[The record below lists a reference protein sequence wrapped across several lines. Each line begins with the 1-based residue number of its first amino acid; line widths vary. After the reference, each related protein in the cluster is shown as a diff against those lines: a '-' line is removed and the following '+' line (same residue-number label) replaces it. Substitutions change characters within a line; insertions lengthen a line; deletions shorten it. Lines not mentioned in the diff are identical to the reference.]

1 LTGTVSVNKKLLTG
15 TVPVN
20 NLFLKGTPKKS
31 SPSGELGSPNSPKS
45 YFKTPC
51 NISEAKDNP
60 FLVKSMWNRK
70 KNNPK
75 FKLTLMGVPGLGT
88 LGPHGHERNLHVRRK
103 ISASVNGGLSEGL
116 ACADPGARTPI
127 GTSRNFFFYLSVPH
141 TFLPEGVIVG
151 FRNFAWGLN

>member
-1 LTGTVSVNKKLLTG
+1 MTGTVSVNKKLLTG

-31 SPSGELGSPNSPKS
+31 STSGELGSPNSPKS

-51 NISEAKDNP
+51 NISEPKDNP

-75 FKLTLMGVPGLGT
+75 FKLTLMGARVWA
-88 LGPHGHERNLHVRRK
+88 R
-103 ISASVNGGLSEGL
+103 SAPMDMSGIYTCGEKFLLVSMGG
-116 ACADPGARTPI
+116 
-127 GTSRNFFFYLSVPH
+127 
-141 TFLPEGVIVG
+141 
-151 FRNFAWGLN
+151 